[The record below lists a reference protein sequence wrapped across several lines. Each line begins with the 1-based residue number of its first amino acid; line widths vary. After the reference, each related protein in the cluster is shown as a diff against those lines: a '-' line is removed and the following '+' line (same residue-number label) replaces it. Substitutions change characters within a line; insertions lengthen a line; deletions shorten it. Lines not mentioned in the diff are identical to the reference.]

1 MQKAQSWLSVVVL
14 GSALFAT
21 SAMAQS
27 PENHNNVPNLGRPN
41 VVVPANGGVAGFGY
55 AAPQSPLEEY
65 ALREQM
71 RRDAGL
77 PVGEEA
83 EWRYGNYRGNYY
95 DDREA
100 QRRAERNRRRRD

>member
-21 SAMAQS
+21 SAFAQS
-27 PENHNNVPNLGRPN
+27 ENHVNVPNLGRTN
-41 VVVPANGGVAGFGY
+41 VIVPANGGPGGFAY
-55 AAPQSPLEEY
+55 SAPQTPLEAY
-65 ALREQM
+65 ALRELQ

-83 EWRYGNYRGNYY
+83 EWRYGNYRGERY
-95 DDREA
+95 DDRDT
-100 QRRAERNRRRRD
+100 QRRVERTRGRRD